1 MNSIKLETKQHDYIN
16 GLEMNDK
23 MINLPSQITSLIS
36 ETKKLKHKHKKTK
49 LKSSKII
56 VTFFTPLGSTSTR
69 PIPQTCKPMILHIH
83 TAYITYLK

>member
-49 LKSSKII
+49 LKFSKIV
-56 VTFFTPLGSTSTR
+56 VTLFYSIGFNFN
-69 PIPQTCKPMILHIH
+69 K
-83 TAYITYLK
+83 AYIINM